1 MNCVCDRY
9 WTVPES
15 NGQIIS
21 QQRKEQELQ
30 IISEGRTTKKV
41 SFFFFNSIS
50 FLISFLISYFRCK
63 QKITDDDKGDVN
75 NVIGEVSKTHK
86 AIQSVLI
93 SDY

>member
-41 SFFFFNSIS
+41 SFFF
-50 FLISFLISYFRCK
+50 LIPFHS
-63 QKITDDDKGDVN
+63 
-75 NVIGEVSKTHK
+75 
-86 AIQSVLI
+86 
-93 SDY
+93 